1 MTLKTLALGSTKLV
15 NLFIFFLA
23 DPSGLT
29 LWTELKISWP
39 VNTKTVSAAF
49 CTCCSYVWQNKC
61 ILVFISPAVSI
72 VCNSL
77 HCSFSISINIAWKHI
92 SHIYVEASI
101 WVFFTVLFLL
111 ELEMYISGPCTE
123 EHPGDHFLVSHTL
136 TLFNYLKRPKPF
148 WGLGPKDVDFC
159 CKCWHLNK
167 GFKNFRTFFAHFWK
181 QSQGVPI

>member
-1 MTLKTLALGSTKLV
+1 MNWVKNLLACQHKNRFS
-15 NLFIFFLA
+15 
-23 DPSGLT
+23 
-29 LWTELKISWP
+29 
-39 VNTKTVSAAF
+39 
-49 CTCCSYVWQNKC
+49 C
-61 ILVFISPAVSI
+61 ILHLLFLRLTEQMHSCFHQSSCQYSL
-72 VCNSL
+72 CNSL
-77 HCSFSISINIAWKHI
+77 HCSFCISMNIAWKHI